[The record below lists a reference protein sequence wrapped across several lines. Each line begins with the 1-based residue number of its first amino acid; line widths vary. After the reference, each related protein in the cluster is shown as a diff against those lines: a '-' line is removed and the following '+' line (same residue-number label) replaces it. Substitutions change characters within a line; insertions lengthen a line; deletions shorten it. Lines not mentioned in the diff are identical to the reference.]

1 MVSTLTW
8 VLAGLVG
15 YTIVAMALRARG
27 LLPESVRISGP
38 ITTLHTKRGRE
49 FLDWLAQPKRFWR
62 AWGNLGIGIALVV
75 MVGSFVAVLFAG
87 YRSAI
92 QPASQPVQNPQ
103 NVLVIP
109 GVNEFLPLSATPEI
123 IFGLALG
130 LVIHE
135 GGHGLLC
142 RVEDIDID
150 SMGLAFLTV
159 VPIGAFVEPDEED
172 RARADRGAQ
181 TRMFAAGV
189 TNNFAISIVAF
200 LLLFG
205 PVAGSIAVV
214 DGVAV
219 GDVAS
224 GSSAAD
230 AGIERGDVITQVE
243 GTPVQNASEMD
254 RVLAGTDDRNVT
266 VRLQTGERVLVERQL
281 VITRAVPGAVEGIDL
296 NREQPPRVL
305 AVNGT
310 AVHTEK
316 EFHQALA
323 NRDVARIETDSGTAT
338 IRVGA
343 YAAQVVDDGP
353 LAAAGAPTDGTP
365 MVITSVD
372 DERVTNS
379 SALARVLDDRSPGEE
394 VTVVAYVDGERRT
407 YQVTL
412 GEQAD
417 GSSYLGY
424 YPGQG
429 TTGLTVEDVGIHEY
443 PAEYFLAGVG
453 GGGDFLGGLSADR
466 FYAQIQFM
474 LVSPFLSLI
483 QPGAVFNFAGF
494 TGGVENFYRAAGP
507 LSFLGGGVI
516 VAANLL
522 FWTAWIN
529 FQIALFNCIPTF
541 PLDGGHI
548 LRTSTEAVVSRLPVE
563 GKRSVATAITGAVTI
578 TMIAALLLMVFG
590 PQLLS

>member
-8 VLAGLVG
+8 VVAGLVG
-15 YTIVAMALRARG
+15 YTILAMALRSHG

-38 ITTLHTKRGRE
+38 ITTIHTKRGRE
-49 FLDWLAQPKRFWR
+49 FLDWLARPRRFWR

-75 MVGSFVAVLFAG
+75 MVGAFLAVLMAG
-87 YRSAI
+87 YRSAL
-92 QPASQPVQNPQ
+92 QPSAQPVQNPQ

-142 RVEDIDID
+142 RVEDIDIE
-150 SMGLAFLTV
+150 SMGLAFFTV
-159 VPIGAFVEPDEED
+159 VPVGAFVEPDEDD

-189 TNNFAISIVAF
+189 TNNFAISVVAF

-205 PVAGSIAVV
+205 PIAGSIVVV

-219 GDVAS
+219 GDVTADS
-224 GSSAAD
+224 PAAA
-230 AGIERGDVITQVE
+230 AGIERGDVVTRVA
-243 GTPVQNASEMD
+243 GTPVRNGSEMD
-254 RVLAGTDDRNVT
+254 GVLAQTDDRSVT
-266 VRLQTGERVLVERQL
+266 FGLQSGEEVVVEREL
-281 VITRAVPGAVEGIDL
+281 VVTRAVPGVVQGIDL
-296 NREQPPRVL
+296 EGDRPPRIL

-310 AVHTEK
+310 AVHTEQA
-316 EFHQALA
+316 FHRAVGE
-323 NRDVARIETDSGTAT
+323 REVAQIETDSGTAT

-343 YAAQVVDDGP
+343 YAAQVVEDGP
-353 LAAAGAPTDGTP
+353 LASAGAPADGTP
-365 MVITSVD
+365 LIITSVD
-372 DERVTNS
+372 GERVTNS
-379 SALARVLDDRSPGEE
+379 SALASLLDQRRPGDE
-394 VTVVAYVDGERRT
+394 VTVVAYAGGERQT
-407 YQVTL
+407 YEVTL

-424 YPGQG
+424 VPGQG
-429 TTGLTVEDVGIHEY
+429 TTGLTVDDIGVQEY
-443 PAEYFLAGVG
+443 PAATFLRGIG

-466 FYAQIQFM
+466 AFTQVQFM

-483 QPGAVFNFAGF
+483 DPAAAFNFAGF

-507 LSFLGGGVI
+507 LSVLGGGVI

-529 FQIALFNCIPTF
+529 FQIALFNCIPTY

-548 LRTSTEAVVSRLPVE
+548 LRTSTESVVARLPVE
-563 GKRSVATAITGAVTI
+563 GKRSVATAITGTVTI
-578 TMIAALLLMVFG
+578 TMIAALILMIFG

>member
-15 YTIVAMALRARG
+15 YMIVAMTLRTRG
-27 LLPESVRISGP
+27 LLPESVKISGP
-38 ITTLHTKRGRE
+38 ITTLHTKRGRD
-49 FLDWLAQPKRFWR
+49 FLDWAAQPKRFWR
-62 AWGNLGIGIALVV
+62 AWGNLGIGVALVV
-75 MVGSFVAVLFAG
+75 MVGAFAAVLFAG
-87 YRSAI
+87 YRSAL
-92 QPASQPVQNPQ
+92 QPSAQPVQNPQ

-109 GVNEFLPLSATPEI
+109 GVNDFLPLSATPEI
-123 IFGLALG
+123 VFGLALG

-150 SMGLAFLTV
+150 SMGLAFLTI
-159 VPIGAFVEPDEED
+159 VPVGAFVEPDEED

-189 TNNFAISIVAF
+189 TNNFAISVVAF

-205 PVAGSIAVV
+205 PIAGSIAVV
-214 DGVAV
+214 DGVPV
-219 GDVAS
+219 GDVAAAS
-224 GSSAAD
+224 AAAD
-230 AGIERGDVITQVE
+230 AGIERGDVIAQVE
-243 GTPVQNASEMD
+243 GTPVENASELD
-254 RVLAGTDDRNVT
+254 RVLATTDDRNVT
-266 VRLQTGERVLVERQL
+266 VRLQTGEQILVERRL
-281 VITRAVPGAVEGIDL
+281 VITRAVPGAVEGIGL
-296 NREQPPRVL
+296 EGEEPPQVL

-310 AVHTEK
+310 RVRTEEAFDEAV
-316 EFHQALA
+316 A
-323 NRDVARIETDSGTAT
+323 NRSVARIETDSGTAT

-343 YAAQVVDDGP
+343 YAAQVVEDGP
-353 LAAAGAPTDGTP
+353 LAAAGAPTDGTSLI
-365 MVITSVD
+365 ITSVD
-372 DERVTNS
+372 GERVANA
-379 SALARVLDDRSPGEE
+379 SALAAVLDRRSPGEA
-394 VTVVAYVDGERRT
+394 VTVVAYVDGERRS
-407 YQVTL
+407 YEVTL

-429 TTGLTVEDVGIHEY
+429 TTGLVVEDFGVHEY
-443 PAEYFLAGVG
+443 PAATFLRAIG
-453 GGGDFLGGLSADR
+453 GGGEFLDGLSLDR
-466 FYAQIQFM
+466 VFLQIQLM
-474 LVSPFLSLI
+474 LILPFLSLI
-483 QPGAVFNFAGF
+483 DPNAVFNFAGF

-548 LRTSTEAVVSRLPVE
+548 LRTSTESIVSRLPIE
-563 GKRSVATAITGAVTI
+563 GKRSVATAITGTI
-578 TMIAALLLMVFG
+578 TVTMIAALALMIFG